1 VDREDPA
8 GAGPLRRILLAVFLL
23 GALGTLAELILLEHY
38 EDWWQLLPL
47 ALLGASPVAVALLV
61 LRPHAA
67 SLRSFQ
73 MLMLLLVAA
82 GGIGVYQHYSGNV
95 EFELEMYPSRGGF
108 ELIWESLKGAT
119 PALAP
124 GAVAQLGLLGL
135 AYCFRHPLL
144 ARTARD
150 YRKS

>member
-1 VDREDPA
+1 MNRDVPA
-8 GAGPLRRILLAVFLL
+8 GSGPLRRILLAVFLL

-47 ALLGASPVAVALLV
+47 ALLGASPVAVALMI
-61 LRPHAA
+61 LRPGAA
-67 SLRSFQ
+67 SVRSFQ
-73 MLMLLLVAA
+73 MLMLVLVAA
-82 GGIGVYQHYSGNV
+82 GGIGVYQHYTGNV

-119 PALAP
+119 PTLAP

-144 ARTARD
+144 ARTARPAPRD
-150 YRKS
+150 

>member
-1 VDREDPA
+1 VDRDDPA
-8 GAGPLRRILLAVFLL
+8 GAGPLRRVLLAVFLL

-47 ALLGASPVAVALLV
+47 VLLGASPIAVALLI
-61 LRPHAA
+61 LRPGAA

>member
-38 EDWWQLLPL
+38 EDGWQLLPL
-47 ALLGASPVAVALLV
+47 ALLGASPIAVALLI
-61 LRPHAA
+61 LRPGAA

>member
-1 VDREDPA
+1 VDHDDPA

-23 GALGTLAELILLEHY
+23 WALGTLAELILLEHY

-47 ALLGASPVAVALLV
+47 VLLGASPIAVALLI
-61 LRPHAA
+61 LRPGAA

-144 ARTARD
+144 ARTARP
-150 YRKS
+150 RAA

>member
-1 VDREDPA
+1 MDRDDPA
-8 GAGPLRRILLAVFLL
+8 GAGPLRRVLLAVFLL

-47 ALLGASPVAVALLV
+47 VLLGASPIAVALLI
-61 LRPHAA
+61 LRPGAA

>member
-1 VDREDPA
+1 VNREDPA

-38 EDWWQLLPL
+38 EDGWQLLPL
-47 ALLGASPVAVALLV
+47 ALLGASPIAVALLI
-61 LRPHAA
+61 LRPGAA

>member
-1 VDREDPA
+1 MDRDDPA

-47 ALLGASPVAVALLV
+47 VLLGASPVAVVLLV
-61 LRPHAA
+61 LRPGAA
-67 SLRSFQ
+67 SVRSFQ

-108 ELIWESLKGAT
+108 ELIRESLQGAT

>member
-1 VDREDPA
+1 MDREDPA

-38 EDWWQLLPL
+38 EDGWQLLPL
-47 ALLGASPVAVALLV
+47 ALLGASPIAVALLI
-61 LRPHAA
+61 LRPGAA

>member
-1 VDREDPA
+1 MDRDDVA
-8 GAGPLRRILLAVFLL
+8 GAGSLRRILLAVFLL

-47 ALLGASPVAVALLV
+47 VLLGASPVAVVLLV
-61 LRPHAA
+61 LRPGAA
-67 SLRSFQ
+67 SVRSFQ

-82 GGIGVYQHYSGNV
+82 GGIGLYQHYRGNV

-144 ARTARD
+144 ARSPRD